1 MLKQQHKHLKVN
13 VIADGEHDDWLL
25 GIDYTWPL
33 LCIYIYIHIHVLA
46 CVYVIDYTCIL
57 FIVKYI
63 CNHIYIV
70 VITLNSNN
78 KHNNNDN
85 NNTNNNNNTHDRNAT
100 VSHMQTPWMWTIHH
114 NISIWTLKW
123 KTATHDEDKSTSTH
137 NCGVPMIIECIVHVN
152 QHELW
157 AETIWRSHFDPQALR
172 SAV

>member
-33 LCIYIYIHIHVLA
+33 LCIYIHIHVLA

-100 VSHMQTPWMWTIHH
+100 VSHMQTP
-114 NISIWTLKW
+114 
-123 KTATHDEDKSTSTH
+123 
-137 NCGVPMIIECIVHVN
+137 
-152 QHELW
+152 
-157 AETIWRSHFDPQALR
+157 
-172 SAV
+172 